1 MKSNRLA
8 RLSMCV
14 GSLAVISGAVS
25 FSLLTRRVDHAYVP
39 ATGRDLGLYY
49 RLGLT
54 FVSAFNSS
62 VVSGSRI

>member
-39 ATGRDLGLYY
+39 ATGRDLGRYHH
-49 RLGLT
+49 LGLT
-54 FVSAFNSS
+54 VVSPFDSS
-62 VVSGSRI
+62 VVSGSPI